1 MKKQAEFAMRYQDFF
16 GWMPL
21 MLVLSILAWVVL
33 GAVSDRDD
41 LVRWLIELPVKTL
54 YATAASGVSY
64 LVWRRW
70 SYRMSDDEL
79 RSYWGKLLSGE
90 PGAMAVHITNT
101 VFYLCTFVSLLYYFS
116 H

>member
-1 MKKQAEFAMRYQDFF
+1 MNAWLKRHQEFF

-21 MLVLSILAWVVL
+21 LLIVAVMAWVLL

-41 LVRWLIELPVKTL
+41 LIRWLIELPVKVL
-54 YATAASGVSY
+54 YALGASGVAY

-79 RSYWGKLLSGE
+79 HAYWSGLMRGDAG
-90 PGAMAVHITNT
+90 PLIVYLTNAG
-101 VFYLCTFVSLLYYFS
+101 FYCAIFTGVLIYFS
-116 H
+116 R